1 MKNQGGLEKLGEK
14 QQVKKREKLKMKT
27 KTRQCKFGDEN
38 QN

>member
-14 QQVKKREKLKMKT
+14 QKANKNEKLKMKT
-27 KTRQCKFGDEN
+27 KMRQGKSGDEN